1 MTNQEIFDI
10 LADNEEKLFYA
21 WSRDFN
27 NKELKE
33 AHEIWSNGEELAATL
48 IDDNDLGNIFTRC
61 DLEKQGFW
69 KAMVFEGGYRVEA

>member
-1 MTNQEIFDI
+1 MKYNSIENAEKFITEQIEWARTNGHGNFI
-10 LADNEEKLFYA
+10 
-21 WSRDFN
+21 
-27 NKELKE
+27 
-33 AHEIWSNGEELAATL
+33 IWSNGEELAATI